1 MTSIARRYLNR
12 ISDPESALHNKAF
25 EDRKVNMVNPR
36 REFFKVSLEEIEAV
50 VKSNYDK
57 TVQFVKVPPAEQF
70 RESQRIKG

>member
-12 ISDPESALHNKAF
+12 ISDPESALHKAF

-70 RESQRIKG
+70 RESQRMKG